1 MINEIL
7 ESNQFILLMA
17 LLLIISVLV
26 TKFSTRLGVPSL
38 VLFIGVG
45 MLVGSDG
52 LNIIY
57 FDNATIAQLIGV
69 IALVIILF
77 EGGLQTKW
85 ATIKPVLPSAV
96 ILATAGV
103 LITTVVVAVAAKYML
118 DISWLEGFLLGSIV
132 GSTDAAAVFAVLKDK
147 NIKGNIKSTLE
158 AESGSNDPMA
168 MFLTLSFIQLI
179 TQDQTGLGSL
189 IWTFFWQMGIG
200 LLCGLIIGKMGS
212 SSINR
217 INLDSS
223 GLYPLFGLAFAFLAY
238 SITSLADASGLLAVY
253 VAALVIGNSELTY
266 RHSIL
271 RFNEGFAWM
280 AQIVM
285 FVILGLFV
293 FPAELFQWNYIISGM
308 LISLVLMLV
317 ARPVAVF
324 LNLFKSP
331 YTGKE
336 KIFLS
341 WAGLRGAV
349 PIVLA
354 IFPMLAEVEGSQIM
368 FNVVFFV
375 VLTSTL
381 VQGSTIT
388 YMASKLGL
396 EGEAKE
402 KPIHSL
408 ELISIG
414 KTNTEMV
421 EYNVSSNNKI
431 IGEKIEDIEL
441 PDKALINAIIRNN
454 EILTPNGQTVIKE
467 NDTLYILVSRKSKQ
481 KLRNVL
487 EEDTVAAE

>member
-1 MINEIL
+1 MLNEIL

-57 FDNATIAQLIGV
+57 FDNATIAQLIGI
-69 IALVIILF
+69 IALVVILF
-77 EGGLQTKW
+77 EGGLQTQWTK
-85 ATIKPVLPSAV
+85 IKPVLPSA
-96 ILATAGV
+96 LTMATSGV
-103 LITTVVVAVAAKYML
+103 LVTTGIVAVASKYML
-118 DISWLEGFLLGSIV
+118 GISWLEGLLLGSIV

-147 NIKGNIKSTLE
+147 NIKGNIKSMLE

-179 TQDQTGLGSL
+179 TQDQAGIGSL
-189 IWTFFWQMGIG
+189 IWSFFWQMGIG
-200 LLCGLIIGKMGS
+200 LLCGLIIGKVGS
-212 SSINR
+212 LSINR

-223 GLYPLFGLAFAFLAY
+223 GLYPLFGLAFAFSAY
-238 SITSLADASGLLAVY
+238 SITALMDASGLLAVY
-253 VAALVIGNSELTY
+253 TAALVIGNSELTY
-266 RHSIL
+266 RHSIV

-293 FPAELFQWNYIISGM
+293 FPAELFQWNY
-308 LISLVLMLV
+308 LINGLLVSTVLIFI
-317 ARPVAVF
+317 ARPLAVY
-324 LNLFKSP
+324 LNLLKSQ
-331 YTGKE
+331 YNNKE
-336 KIFLS
+336 KLFLS

-349 PIVLA
+349 PIVLS
-354 IFPMLAEVEGSQIM
+354 IFPMLAGVEGSQVM

-388 YMASKLGL
+388 FMSSKLGL

-402 KPIHSL
+402 RSMHSL

-414 KTNTEMV
+414 KTNVEMI
-421 EYNVSSNNKI
+421 EYDVTSKNKI
-431 IGEKIEDIEL
+431 IGETLECITL
-441 PDKALINAIIRNN
+441 PDNALINAIIRDN
-454 EILTPNGQTVIKE
+454 EIITPNGQTVIKE
-467 NDTLYILVSRKSKQ
+467 HDTLYILVSRKSKQ
-481 KLRNVL
+481 KLIKVL
-487 EEDTVAAE
+487 EKDTDTL